1 LRRLRDLFTL
11 ASRGRYV
18 LWRASKVSAPVR
30 VELRTGE
37 TLLLRPPPS
46 TDLPTAYE
54 IFVAGAYRPP
64 EELPDP
70 EPELVVDLGAN
81 VGFSVVL
88 FAERYPRARILAFE
102 PHPLHLAQLYQ
113 HVALNDLSE
122 RVEIVGA
129 AASDASGHAFLTEE
143 ENESRVVGTPGEGG
157 LPIRVRDLFG
167 ELAGR
172 RVDLLKM
179 DIEGGEF
186 EVLRDRRF
194 SELCPRTIVLEWHN
208 TERTPDGKRFCVER
222 LTSLGYQTAVGA
234 IEHGRAGMLW
244 AWRPAARG
252 N

>member
-18 LWRASKVSAPVR
+18 LWRASKVRAPLR

-64 EELPDP
+64 KNLPDP

-88 FAERYPRARILAFE
+88 FAERFPRARILAFE
-102 PHPLHLAQLYQ
+102 PHPQHLAQLYQ
-113 HVALNDLSE
+113 HVLLNDLSE

-129 AASDASGHAFLTEE
+129 AASDASGHAFITEE
-143 ENESRVVGTPGEGG
+143 ENESRVVSVPGKSRV
-157 LPIRVRDLFG
+157 PIRVRDLFG
-167 ELAGR
+167 ELAGQK
-172 RVDLLKM
+172 VDLLKM

-186 EVLRDRRF
+186 ELLRDRRF
-194 SELCPRTIVLEWHN
+194 SELRPHTIVLEWHN
-208 TERTPDGKRFCVER
+208 TERTPDGKRFCLER
-222 LTSLGYQTAVGA
+222 LTELGYRTAVGA

-244 AWRPAARG
+244 AWSPTAKG
-252 N
+252 S